1 VLAMSGRILVVDD
14 VAPNVRLLKAKLE
27 AEYYDVLT
35 AQNGQD
41 AIDIARKDVPDLILL
56 DVMMPHMDGFE
67 VCTKLKADPR
77 TRHIPVVMVTALDQQ
92 EDRVRGLQSGAD
104 DFLSKPI
111 DDVALFAR
119 VRSLLRLKLVMDE
132 LRQREAS
139 GRAVGAISDSMTCFG
154 EVATPANIL
163 ILEEDEVRGKRLASK
178 LRNEHIL
185 TLSHDPRHA
194 AELLES
200 NEFDLLVINLAAR
213 GFDGLR
219 LCARIRSADRGRAM
233 PVLALVDPN
242 NREKIVRAL
251 DIGVN
256 DVLLRPVDSNEF
268 RARVA
273 TQLRCKRYADT
284 LRQSLDNSFEMSV
297 TDQLTGLHNRRYM
310 QARLED
316 ALTRLDRDVEPAS
329 VMIAD
334 VDFFKAVNDKWGHDA
349 GDKILQELSRRLK
362 ANMRAIDIAC
372 RYGGEEFVVVMPGAD
387 LQAAFQAAERLR
399 KAVEAEPFKL
409 GAGQGNAPITISAGV
424 TQLYKG
430 DTHESAL
437 IRADQ
442 ALYNAKNAGRN
453 CVLIAQNSQQNATG
467 TLAG

>member
-1 VLAMSGRILVVDD
+1 MSGRILVVDD

-35 AQNGQD
+35 ADNGPD
-41 AIDIARKDVPDLILL
+41 AIEIARHAVPDLILL
-56 DVMMPHMDGFE
+56 DVMMPQMDGYE
-67 VCTKLKADPR
+67 VCTHLKNDPL
-77 TRHIPVVMVTALDQQ
+77 TRHIPVVMVTALDDQ
-92 EDRVRGLQSGAD
+92 EDRVRGLEVGAD

-139 GRAVGAISDSMTCFG
+139 GRAMGAISDSMSCFG
-154 EVATPANIL
+154 DTNTPANIL
-163 ILEEDEVRGKRLASK
+163 ILEDDQQRAERLARK
-178 LRNEHIL
+178 LHDQHNL
-185 TLSHDPRHA
+185 TLSTDPREA
-194 AELLES
+194 AEMLAEKDY
-200 NEFDLLVINLAAR
+200 DLLVINLAAR

-219 LCARIRSADRGRAM
+219 LCARIRSRDRGRAM
-233 PVLALVDPN
+233 PILALVNPD
-242 NREKIVRAL
+242 NREQIVRAL

-256 DVLLRPVDSNEF
+256 DVLLRPVDANEF
-268 RARVA
+268 GARVK

-284 LRQSLDNSFEMSV
+284 LRQSLDSSFEMSV
-297 TDQLTGLHNRRYM
+297 TDQLTGLHNRRFM

-316 ALTRLDRDVEPAS
+316 ALARLEHGVEPAS

-334 VDFFKAVNDKWGHDA
+334 VDYFKRVNDQWGHDA
-349 GDKILQELSRRLK
+349 GDKVLQEIARRLK
-362 ANMRAIDIAC
+362 ANMRAIDVTC

-387 LQAAFQAAERLR
+387 IDAALQAAERLR
-399 KAVEAEPFKL
+399 VSIEAKPFDL
-409 GAGQGNAPITISAGV
+409 GNGLGSLPITLSAGV
-424 TQLYKG
+424 TELVHG

-442 ALYNAKNAGRN
+442 ALYKAKNAGRN
-453 CVLIAQNSQQNATG
+453 CVQFIKFSPAQSA
-467 TLAG
+467 AG

>member
-56 DVMMPHMDGFE
+56 DVMMPQMDGFE

-163 ILEEDEVRGKRLASK
+163 ILEEDEARGERLASK
-178 LRNEHIL
+178 LRKEHIL
-185 TLSHDPRHA
+185 TLSHDPRQA
-194 AELLES
+194 AELLAAK
-200 NEFDLLVINLAAR
+200 EFDLLVVNLAAR

-219 LCARIRSADRGRAM
+219 LCARIRSADRGRAI

-349 GDKILQELSRRLK
+349 GDKVLQQISRRLK

-409 GAGQGNAPITISAGV
+409 GDGQGNTPITISAGV

-453 CVLIAQNSQQNATG
+453 CVLIAQGLPERNATG
-467 TLAG
+467 T

>member
-1 VLAMSGRILVVDD
+1 MSGRILVVDD

-35 AQNGQD
+35 AENGPD
-41 AIDIARKDVPDLILL
+41 AIEIARHSVPDLILL
-56 DVMMPHMDGFE
+56 DVMMPQMDGYE
-67 VCTKLKADPR
+67 VCTHLKNDPL
-77 TRHIPVVMVTALDQQ
+77 TRHIPVVMVTALDEQ
-92 EDRVRGLQSGAD
+92 EDRVRGLEVGAD

-139 GRAVGAISDSMTCFG
+139 GRAMGAISDSMSCFG
-154 EVATPANIL
+154 DSNSPANIL
-163 ILEEDEVRGKRLASK
+163 ILEDDRQRAERLASK
-178 LRNEHIL
+178 LHDQHNL
-185 TLSHDPRHA
+185 TLSTDPREA
-194 AELLES
+194 AEMLGEKDY
-200 NEFDLLVINLAAR
+200 DLLVINLAAR

-219 LCARIRSADRGRAM
+219 LCARIRSRDRGRAM
-233 PVLALVDPN
+233 PILALVNPDS
-242 NREKIVRAL
+242 REQIVKAL

-256 DVLLRPVDSNEF
+256 DVLLRPVDANEF
-268 RARVA
+268 SARVK

-284 LRQSLDNSFEMSV
+284 LRQSLDSSFEMSV
-297 TDQLTGLHNRRYM
+297 TDQLTGLHNRRFM

-316 ALTRLDRDVEPAS
+316 ALARLEHGVEPAS

-334 VDFFKAVNDKWGHDA
+334 VDFFKLVNDKWGHDA
-349 GDKILQELSRRLK
+349 GDKVLQEIARRLK
-362 ANMRAIDIAC
+362 ANMRAIDITC

-387 LQAAFQAAERLR
+387 VTAAIQAAERLR
-399 KAVEAEPFKL
+399 VSIEADPFDL
-409 GAGQGNAPITISAGV
+409 GSGNGTTLITMCAGV
-424 TQLYKG
+424 AELVSG

-442 ALYNAKNAGRN
+442 ALYEAKSAGRN
-453 CVLIAQNSQQNATG
+453 CVRIAKSTPAQSATG
-467 TLAG
+467 